1 MAELPTRQLGRTGM
15 QVTTLGYGAME
26 LRGAPRGRDV
36 SEAQAER
43 ILNAVID
50 SGINFVDASID
61 YGVAEERIGKYISH
75 RRGEYFLAT
84 KCGCLSGP
92 LLDNAPPAPSG
103 RGFAHVFTPENIVR
117 GLEQSLMRMKTD
129 YVDLL
134 QFHASPSSEQLF
146 EHGALECVQ
155 DLKKQGKVRWIG
167 MSGTIPNLKDHIEM
181 GVFDEFQIPYS
192 AMEREHEDLIAAA
205 SRAGA
210 GIVIRGGAAKGG
222 PGKEEGSAWDKWQE
236 VDLTDLLDGMSRQEF
251 VLRFTISHP
260 HMDTTIVG
268 TISPEHLNDNVEA
281 VLHGVLPTDV
291 YEEAKR
297 RLATAGLQPIAI
309 EAQ

>member
-1 MAELPTRQLGRTGM
+1 
-15 QVTTLGYGAME
+15 ME
-26 LRGAPRGRDV
+26 LRGAPRGRDI
-36 SEAQAER
+36 SEEQSER
-43 ILNAVID
+43 ILNAALD
-50 SGINFVDASID
+50 AGINFIDTSID
-61 YGVAEERIGKYISH
+61 YGLAEERIGRYISH
-75 RRGEYFLAT
+75 RRDEYFLAT
-84 KCGCLSGP
+84 KCGCVSGP
-92 LLDNAPPAPSG
+92 LLDNPSPPEPG
-103 RGFAHVFTPENIVR
+103 MRFPHVFTPENILR
-117 GLEQSLMRMKTD
+117 GLEQSLSRMKTD

-134 QFHASPSSEQLF
+134 QFHASPSKEQLL

-155 DLKKQGKVRWIG
+155 DLKRQGKVRWIG

-192 AMEREHEDLIAAA
+192 AMEREHEDLIVAA
-205 SRAGA
+205 SQAGA

-222 PGKEEGSAWDKWQE
+222 PGKEEGASWDRWQE

-251 VLRFTISHP
+251 ILRFTISHP

-268 TISPEHLNDNVEA
+268 TVNPEHLQANVQA
-281 VLHGVLPTDV
+281 VLDGVLPADV

-297 RLATAGLQPIAI
+297 RLTVAGLQPIAI

>member
-1 MAELPTRQLGRTGM
+1 M

-26 LRGAPRGRDV
+26 LRGAPRGRDI
-36 SEAQAER
+36 SDEQSER
-43 ILNAVID
+43 ILNAALD
-50 SGINFVDASID
+50 AGINFIDTSID

-75 RRGEYFLAT
+75 RRDEYFLAT

-92 LLDNAPPAPSG
+92 LLENAQPAPSG
-103 RGFAHVFTPENIVR
+103 RGFPHVFTPENIIR
-117 GLEQSLMRMKTD
+117 GLEQSLTRMKTD

-134 QFHASPSSEQLF
+134 QFHSSPSKQQLL
-146 EHGALECVQ
+146 EHGAIECVQ
-155 DLKKQGKVRWIG
+155 DLKRQGKVRWIG
-167 MSGTIPNLKDHIEM
+167 MSGTIPNLKDHLEM
-181 GVFDEFQIPYS
+181 GVFDEYQIPYS
-192 AMEREHEDLIAAA
+192 AMEREHEDLIVAA

-222 PGKEEGSAWDKWQE
+222 PGKEEGTAWDKWQA

-268 TISPEHLNDNVEA
+268 TVSPEHLNDNVDA
-281 VLHGVLPTDV
+281 VLHGVLPADV

-297 RLATAGLQPIAI
+297 RLANAGLQPIAV
-309 EAQ
+309 EAV